1 MSMFGTALAGVGSIV
16 DIVGNAL
23 ANRRREALGRE
34 GNQQIQD
41 FINGL
46 SPGGWKALTG
56 ASNTDWTLDGKT
68 FGTGDSGRNFNLDD
82 YFAPSASV
90 RDAWSEN
97 YGGGYDF
104 GGLTQ
109 RANTPLAWQI
119 MDPKEAASD
128 VGSFLPTQ
136 STSDYLASQLD
147 TIGRGSQSSYQNA
160 MNAYASAGAQ
170 SGRSLDE
177 LGGGQALLG
186 FQNQANAASQ
196 AQQARAGTEAMRND
210 LLKTRAG
217 LESSAYMG
225 QRGINAQLAGQQSS
239 NIADLGSKEANA
251 YMEAAKA
258 ATGATESDISNQAAG
273 KTNAF
278 NAFRQFQGDDQAIA
292 NLIMQMRQAGTSQ
305 GAGILAGIPVTY
317 NPITSGLNQGYSN
330 DVQAS
335 MKPKS
340 SSGFGATLFGTGGSF
355 NSGCIDAD
363 SVVTTK
369 ERGEVTIR
377 DIRPGDAVKG
387 SDGEFHRVIA
397 KDCGSDDRGQ
407 GMIRIEVGP
416 NVIVATPDHN
426 IDMRPA
432 GAWRE
437 HEMIEMVG
445 GIDCI
450 DSVTHVAY
458 RECGDIMLD
467 GTPDYVANGFNVRS
481 QIGRHGIDVY
491 RRTIEM
497 NPELGGSKHENG
509 IVRAVDNPDGV
520 WAITEE

>member
-1 MSMFGTALAGVGSIV
+1 MSMFGTALAGIGSVV
-16 DIVGNAL
+16 DLFGNAW
-23 ANRRREALGRE
+23 ANARRESLGRE
-34 GNQQIQD
+34 GNAQIQD

-56 ASNTDWTLDGKT
+56 ASNTDWTFGGQN
-68 FGTGDSGRNFNLDD
+68 FGTGDSGRNMNLDE

-90 RDAWSEN
+90 RDAWGSN
-97 YGGGYDF
+97 YGSGYDF
-104 GGLTQ
+104 SGLTG
-109 RANTPLAWQI
+109 RANDPLAQQI
-119 MDPKEAASD
+119 ADPNAVAKD
-128 VGSFLPTQ
+128 VGAFLPTQ

-147 TIGRGSQSSYQNA
+147 TIGRSSQASYQNA
-160 MNAYASAGAQ
+160 MNNYTSAGLQ

-177 LGGGQALLG
+177 LGGGQALLA
-186 FQNQANAASQ
+186 FQNQANAAGQ

-217 LESSAYMG
+217 LQSNAYMS

-317 NPITSGLNQGYSN
+317 NPITSGLNQGYAN

-340 SSGFGATLFGTGGSF
+340 SSGFGATIFGTGGSF
-355 NSGCIDAD
+355 SSGCIDAD
-363 SVVTTK
+363 STVTTK
-369 ERGEVTIR
+369 DRGEVTIR
-377 DIRPGDAVKG
+377 DIEPGDSVKG
-387 SDGEFHRVIA
+387 ADGAFHRVLA
-397 KDCGSDDRGQ
+397 KDCGSDDRGH
-407 GMIRIEVGP
+407 GMVRIAVGP
-416 NVIVATPDHN
+416 NVIVATPDHKL
-426 IDMRPA
+426 DSRPA
-432 GAWRE
+432 GAWSA

-445 GIDCI
+445 GVDCI
-450 DSVTHVAY
+450 DSVAHVAY
-458 RECGDIMLD
+458 RECGDLMLED
-467 GTPDYVANGFNVRS
+467 GVDYVANGFHVRS
-481 QIGRHGIDVY
+481 QIGRNGLDAY
-491 RRTIEM
+491 RRTIQM
-497 NPELGGSKHENG
+497 NPELGGSTQEDG
-509 IVRAVDNPDGV
+509 IVRAVANPRGV
-520 WAITEE
+520 WALIEE